1 MGLPAGTRL
10 GPYEVE
16 SLLGT
21 GGMGEV
27 YRARDTRL
35 ERMVAIKVLAA
46 TLSSEPSLRLRL
58 EREAKSISRL
68 SHAHI
73 CTLHDVGHDSGKD
86 FLVMELLEGETLEH
100 RLAKG
105 PLPPEQTLRYAIQV
119 AEALATAHKH
129 GIVHRDLKPGNVM
142 LTKAGAKLM
151 DFGLAKESGPVAMA
165 SALTAVPAEKSKLT
179 AEGTIVGTFQYMAPE
194 QLEGR
199 EVDARTDIF
208 SFGALMYEMLTGKT
222 AFSGKSQ
229 ASLIA
234 AILTVEPAPIT
245 GLQPMTPPNLERVVK
260 KCLAKEPEDRWQSA
274 SDLASELHWMT
285 ETSSQAA
292 AKAPAQTQ
300 WKRAAWLLAAVAA
313 IAIVIAA
320 VSWFKAQTNHAPAMI
335 FHAAV
340 PFIVND
346 VAVSADGQ
354 NAALVA
360 FSDKTNSYMVWIYRI
375 GGPQPVAVEGTQG
388 ASYPFWSPDGGSI
401 GFFADGKL
409 KKADIAKQHIEVLC
423 EAGNGRG
430 GTWNRDG
437 VIVFAPDALS
447 GLSRISSSGGI
458 ATELAKPDP
467 QRQETSLRWPSFLPD
482 GKRYLFLG
490 ANFTG
495 NVQQNAIYVGD
506 LSSPGRHKVVFSSA
520 NASYVEPGY
529 LLYLRDRTLVV
540 QPFDVKKNVLSG
552 EPHTIAENVLVFPQV
567 FRAVFSAV
575 DPKALV
581 VQTGLGAN
589 YSQMTWFDRSGKAV
603 GVIGE
608 RSWLDNIRLSPDGR
622 KVAAD
627 QTDQDG
633 RNVDVWIHDV
643 ATGSK
648 QRFTFSPA
656 LDQTPVWGPNG
667 KQILFTSNR
676 SQGFRIYRKNSDGT
690 GPEEAL
696 ISFEDGVQPA
706 SSLDWSRDGKSI
718 LVKNRNQLWYVSLP
732 DLKPKRLIESDWV
745 VRDAQFSPSGR
756 WMAYSSNESGKM
768 EIYVVPFP
776 EGSGKWQVS
785 SGGGDE
791 PVWRNDGK
799 ELFFIAADGRMMAA
813 PVTAGDRFDA
823 GTPVALFQT
832 HRRRPVSSQDFFSY
846 DVSKDGKRFLI
857 ANMSEE
863 ANTAPLTIYLNWT
876 HEMEK

>member
-1 MGLPAGTRL
+1 
-10 GPYEVE
+10 
-16 SLLGT
+16 
-21 GGMGEV
+21 MGEV

-35 ERMVAIKVLAA
+35 ERTVAIKVLPSSV
-46 TLSSEPSLRLRL
+46 SSEPTWKLRL

-68 SHAHI
+68 SHPHI
-73 CTLHDVGHDSGKD
+73 CTLHDLGHDSGKD
-86 FLVMELLEGETLEH
+86 YLVMELVEGETLEQ

-105 PLPPEQTLRYAIQV
+105 SLPPEQAVRIATQI
-119 AEALATAHKH
+119 AEALAAAHKH
-129 GIVHRDLKPGNVM
+129 GIVHRDLKPSNVM
-142 LTKAGAKLM
+142 LTKTGAKLM
-151 DFGLAKESGPVAMA
+151 DFGLAKESAIAPMA
-165 SALTAVPAEKSKLT
+165 TVLTEMTAEKAKLT
-179 AEGTIVGTFQYMAPE
+179 AEGTIVGTFQYMSPE

-199 EVDARTDIF
+199 EVDARADIF
-208 SFGALMYEMLTGKT
+208 SFGALLYEMLTGKP

-234 AILTVEPAPIT
+234 AILTADPPAIT
-245 GLQPMTPPNLERVVK
+245 GLQPMTPPAVDRVVR
-260 KCLAKEPEDRWQSA
+260 KCLEKDPEERWQSA
-274 SDLASELHWMT
+274 SDLASELRWMADSGT
-285 ETSSQAA
+285 R
-292 AKAPAQTQ
+292 PAERGAFG
-300 WKRAAWLLAAVAA
+300 KRKDYLKPAVWLLAVVALLLLVSA
-313 IAIVIAA
+313 IWLWINNNP
-320 VSWFKAQTNHAPAMI
+320 QPAMM

-340 PFIVND
+340 PFTVND
-346 VAVSADGQ
+346 VAISADGQ

-375 GGPQPVAVEGTQG
+375 GGAPPVALEGTQG
-388 ASYPFWSPDGGSI
+388 ASYPFWSPDGRSI

-409 KKADIAKQHIEVLC
+409 KKVDTAKQQVEVLC

-437 VIVFAPDALS
+437 VIIFTPDALS
-447 GLSRISSSGGI
+447 GLYRVSSSGGT

-506 LSSPGRHKVVFSSA
+506 LSSQVRHKVVFSSA

-540 QPFDVKKNVLSG
+540 QPFDSKKYVLTG

-575 DPKALV
+575 DQKTLIA
-581 VQTGLGAN
+581 QTGMGAN
-589 YSQMTWFDRSGKAV
+589 LSRMTWFDRAGKAV

-608 RSWLDNIRLSPDGR
+608 PSWLDNIRLSPDGS

-627 QTDQDG
+627 ETDQDG

-656 LDQTPVWGPNG
+656 LDQTPIWSPNG
-667 KQILFTSNR
+667 KQIVFTSNR
-676 SQGFRIYRKNSDGT
+676 SDGFRDYRKNSDGT

-696 ISFEDGVQPA
+696 FSFENGSQLTSA
-706 SSLDWSRDGKSI
+706 LDWSSDGENI
-718 LVKNRNQLWYVSLP
+718 LLRKQNQLWYVSLRN
-732 DLKPKRLIESDWV
+732 LKPRPLIEASWA
-745 VRDAQFSPSGR
+745 VRDAQFSPNGH
-756 WMAYSSNESGKM
+756 WIAYASNESGKM

-776 EGSGKWQVS
+776 EGNGKWQVS

-791 PVWRNDGK
+791 PVWRKDSK
-799 ELFFIAADGRMMAA
+799 ELFYISSDGKLTAV

-823 GTPVALFQT
+823 STPIVLFQT

-846 DVSKDGKRFLI
+846 DLSRDGKRFLI
-857 ANMSEE
+857 ANQSEKSE
-863 ANTAPLTIYLNWT
+863 ATPLSVYLNWT
-876 HEMEK
+876 RDLEK